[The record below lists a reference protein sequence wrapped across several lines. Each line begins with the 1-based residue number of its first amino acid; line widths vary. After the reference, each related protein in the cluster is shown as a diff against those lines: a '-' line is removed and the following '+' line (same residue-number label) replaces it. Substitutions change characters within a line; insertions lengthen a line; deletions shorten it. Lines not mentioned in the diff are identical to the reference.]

1 MEETVEVI
9 TLENGLDFMVLD
21 EIASGNVTYV
31 YLANVDDERDTCVRK
46 VTKENGKEMLNGL
59 DSKEELEKALLLFAK
74 KHKNEI

>member
-21 EIASGNVTYV
+21 EIASGTVTYV

>member
-9 TLENGLDFMVLD
+9 TLENGLDFMVID
-21 EIASGNVTYV
+21 EIVSGAITYV

-46 VTKENGKEMLNGL
+46 VTKENGKEILNGL
-59 DSKEELEKALLLFAK
+59 DSKDELEKALLLFAK

>member
-21 EIASGNVTYV
+21 EIASGAITYV